1 MKEKVIKPIWKNKEN
16 VRIEYLESLARWYLY
31 SFEIL
36 VSLEE
41 QYHDENSERNPLKI
55 LNKSSD
61 HIKKIIN
68 FESFAYY
75 LVNENSQEFVLTH
88 VFPESKK
95 EVIEKLVNQHIADGK
110 FAWAINQNAPILSK
124 SINGK
129 KDFVFH
135 VLATKR
141 RVRGMFVGIIN
152 SQKNNIEERIK
163 YPLSIILQNTA
174 NAIESLE
181 LYQLL
186 EWENKNLE
194 KKINSR
200 TKELEISLKKVEEEV
215 AYRKIAEESL
225 WFAKESAESATRLK
239 NEFLANMSHE
249 LRTPLNSILGYSEM
263 LQAEAQKLNRNDLI
277 QDLKTIDSAGKHLL
291 SLINDVLDMAK
302 FQSGRLKLEIET
314 FSISNLINEIVST
327 LNPIAQ
333 KNGNTLRFNGKDE
346 LGRISS
352 DITRVRQIFLNVVGN
367 ACKFTQDGEII
378 INAHWEEEDN
388 NSKLIIAIS
397 DTGIGMSPKLTKR
410 VFDEFY
416 QGRKTKDKKDGGTGL
431 GLSISRQLVVLLGG
445 NINVDSELGKGSVFT
460 ISLPKDYN
468 KAENYKEKQIQ
479 PNNEVSRVEPNY
491 EKMGSQEQ
499 INFDGKNEK
508 VLETS
513 KVKTFKPV
521 LFVKDNIESYSEI
534 KPFLF
539 KKGYYPI
546 FALNPE
552 EALLKTMNIKPFFI
566 VFDMRKTG
574 SYTSDNLNE
583 FVNHP
588 NLIDVPVYILAD
600 SKFIKTNSYPSHV
613 IFLKGNLN
621 IKRMQEI
628 IKNLKKVQLKSPI
641 LLVEKDPINQAML
654 DRVFKNEGWNVVL
667 KSNGKKALD
676 YIQKKKPSLIM
687 TDMSMD
693 EMSGVEFITKLRK
706 NKSLDKTPLIV
717 FTAKEITGEEYNSIK
732 NSVQRFIY
740 KGNCTR
746 DELVNGVMEVVAR

>member
-1 MKEKVIKPIWKNKEN
+1 MKEKIIKPIWKNKEN

-55 LNKSSD
+55 LRKSSD
-61 HIKKIIN
+61 HVKKIIN
-68 FESFAYY
+68 FESVAYY
-75 LVNENSQEFVLTH
+75 LVNENSHEFVLTH
-88 VFPESKK
+88 VDPESNK
-95 EVIEKLVNQHIADGK
+95 EVIEDLVSQHIVDGK

-124 SINGK
+124 SIDGK
-129 KDFVFH
+129 KSFVFH

-141 RVRGMFVGIIN
+141 RIRGMFVGVIKN
-152 SQKNNIEERIK
+152 QKNSIEERVK

-174 NAIESLE
+174 NAIESIELYKLLE
-181 LYQLL
+181 L
-186 EWENKNLE
+186 ENKNLE

-200 TKELEISLKKVEEEV
+200 TKELEISLRKVEEEV

-327 LNPIAQ
+327 LSPIAQ
-333 KNGNTLRFNGKDE
+333 KNGNTLSFNGKDE

-352 DITRVRQIFLNVVGN
+352 DITRVRQILLNVVGN
-367 ACKFTQDGEII
+367 ACKFTHDGEII
-378 INAHWEEEDN
+378 INAYWEGEEKD
-388 NSKLIIAIS
+388 SKLIIAIS

-410 VFDEFY
+410 VFEEFY

-445 NINVDSELGKGSVFT
+445 DINVDSELGKGSVFT
-460 ISLPKDYN
+460 ISLPKDYS
-468 KAENYKEKQIQ
+468 KVENCKEKLTQ
-479 PNNEVSRVEPNY
+479 PKKEVNRIEPNY
-491 EKMGSQEQ
+491 GKMGSREQ
-499 INFDGKNEK
+499 INFEEENGQ
-508 VLETS
+508 LS
-513 KVKTFKPV
+513 KKSTVKTFKPV
-521 LFVKDNIESYSEI
+521 LFIKGNLESYSDL
-534 KPFLF
+534 KSFLF
-539 KKGYYPI
+539 KQGYYPI

-552 EALLKTMNIKPFFI
+552 EAILKTMNIKPFFI
-566 VFDMRKTG
+566 VLDLKN
-574 SYTSDNLNE
+574 SVSCSSDNLNE
-583 FVNHP
+583 LVIHP
-588 NLIDVPVYILAD
+588 NLKDVPVYIFTD
-600 SKFIKTNSYPSHV
+600 SDYLKTDTTAPQ
-613 IFLKGNLN
+613 IQFFKGNLD
-621 IKRMQEI
+621 IGKMREI
-628 IKNLKKVQLKSPI
+628 IKNLKKVSLKSPI

-654 DRVFKNEGWNVVL
+654 DRIFKNEGWKVVL
-667 KSNGKKALD
+667 KSNGKRALD
-676 YIQKKKPSLIM
+676 YMEKKKPSLIM
-687 TDMSMD
+687 TDMSME
-693 EMSGVEFITKLRK
+693 EMSGVEFITKIRK
-706 NKSLDKTPLIV
+706 NKSLNKIPLIV
-717 FTAKEITGEEYNSIK
+717 FTAKEITGEEFNSIK
-732 NSVQRFIY
+732 SSVQRFIY

-746 DELVNGVMEVVAR
+746 DELVNGVMEEVIG